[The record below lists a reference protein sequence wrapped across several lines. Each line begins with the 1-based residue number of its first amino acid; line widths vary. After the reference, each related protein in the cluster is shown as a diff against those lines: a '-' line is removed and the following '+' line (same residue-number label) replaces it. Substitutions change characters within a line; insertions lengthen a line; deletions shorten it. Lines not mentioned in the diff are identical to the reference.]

1 MNRWSDATSAVLR
14 MLFWTA
20 AVKQELSR
28 GQSSGLSS
36 RAKSSRRNQRNQAE
50 GPSNCKTV
58 LQRVVIGFFSAA
70 SSKHGLKTLLTAR
83 KTLAGREFTGGL
95 FKSH

>member
-1 MNRWSDATSAVLR
+1 MNRWSDAASAVLR

-36 RAKSSRRNQRNQAE
+36 RARRNRRNRAE

-58 LQRVVIGFFSAA
+58 SRGLVFGFFSAA